1 MVGTTTRRSLHHFY
15 RRDPDRVGERDPCK
29 AVAVRCGAVPIAQ
42 SRTAVPAFRTTTE
55 ADTCAPTDERGAC
68 SRGSRTRGHETTAR
82 RRWKQHVGLIGS
94 GAAESAAGLQCG
106 SQERAISRHRACA
119 MERSRASRRSVTTP
133 GRRGRSHSNPRARP
147 GFGRASASI
156 RPTFAGSS
164 RMCKRHPG
172 DRPSLSVWRSP
183 GRALESP
190 RELLILGNRCRSRG
204 DAVRRGRAGH
214 TVGVGSLR
222 GPA

>member
-1 MVGTTTRRSLHHFY
+1 MPR
-15 RRDPDRVGERDPCK
+15 
-29 AVAVRCGAVPIAQ
+29 
-42 SRTAVPAFRTTTE
+42 
-55 ADTCAPTDERGAC
+55 TDERGAC

-82 RRWKQHVGLIGS
+82 RRWKQQVGLIGS

-133 GRRGRSHSNPRARP
+133 RRRGRSHSNPRARP

-183 GRALESP
+183 GRALESLASCSNSAP
-190 RELLILGNRCRSRG
+190 GRSRCRMPGGCGQTRSRS
-204 DAVRRGRAGH
+204 AHRRSWLVARARLRSPRTWALAELPLNTCGR
-214 TVGVGSLR
+214 V
-222 GPA
+222 